1 MTMVEEDERM
11 EAIKVIERMLARNQ
25 ANREKIE
32 RAVFTIA
39 YLYRLKPSP
48 DVF

>member
-1 MTMVEEDERM
+1 MVMDDIVEQDERI

-32 RAVFTIA
+32 KAVFKIA
-39 YLYRLKPSP
+39 YPLPP
-48 DVF
+48 ET